1 MSSSSTDH
9 ALALDRPAEVGRL
22 RLGFRTGPDGDTYVA
37 EQYAAYPFHLGRV
50 HYLDTAPAGMATVYL
65 QSSAGGIY
73 AGDRLA
79 MDITAAPGARAHV
92 TTQAPTIIHRTV
104 PNGARQHVAV
114 TAADGAFLEYMPDTA
129 ILFPGASLSSTV
141 DVTVG
146 QGATVIVQDA
156 FLGHDPKGA
165 DAAFDM
171 LESTVRISD
180 PDGRLLA
187 LDRYRVTGA
196 ALAQRKIGIT
206 GDHPVHGTM
215 MVVHRGA
222 DDALA
227 DALREGLGD
236 ETTGG
241 ASTLPNDC
249 GAWAR
254 VTATDGA
261 SLNAALATLWAAA
274 RTHLTGQ
281 APKRRRK

>member
-1 MSSSSTDH
+1 MSFSSADH
-9 ALALDRPAEVGRL
+9 ALAPDQPAESARL
-22 RLGFRTGPDGDTYVA
+22 QLGFRPGPDGDTYVA

-50 HYLDTAPAGMATVYL
+50 HYLDTEPAGMATVYL

-79 MDITAAPGARAHV
+79 MEITAEPGARAHV

-104 PNGARQHVAV
+104 PDGARQQVAV
-114 TAADGAFLEYMPDTA
+114 TAAAGAFLEYLPDTA

-165 DAAFDM
+165 GATFDL

-180 PDGRLLA
+180 PGGRLLA
-187 LDRYRVTGA
+187 LDRYQVTGA
-196 ALAQRKIGIT
+196 VLAQGRIGIT
-206 GDHPVHGTM
+206 GDHPVHGTI
-215 MVVHRGA
+215 MVIHPGA
-222 DDALA
+222 GDALA
-227 DALREGLGD
+227 DALRKGLGE
-236 ETTGG
+236 ETSGG
-241 ASTLPNDC
+241 ASTLPNDS

-254 VTATDGA
+254 VTAPDGA
-261 SLNAALATLWAAA
+261 SLNAAMAALWAAA
-274 RTHLTGQ
+274 RTHLTGHE
-281 APKRRRK
+281 PKRRRK